1 MDTRSYLT
9 KVGLTV
15 DVTAVRE
22 AQQVLWG
29 ILDEAKKASLPATP
43 SALNGLY
50 QYKVPKLSPDG
61 SCSLHEE
68 LDPTPYDLGQ
78 VLGGRSVQ
86 TSFSL
91 LTLDALVES
100 VHAQTK
106 VDWLGVY
113 QARTLPSGPAL
124 VKLAYRG
131 VESRPEF
138 PLTEAFAK
146 TSNNSAVGLSGKA
159 TVLQD
164 LAAHIAAGGAYYECD
179 PKVKSEVCLPLLDA
193 NGKVVGIIDAE
204 STHAGHF
211 TADRLALLVS
221 LATECPSHLPR

>member
-1 MDTRSYLT
+1 MDARSYLT

-15 DVTAVRE
+15 DVSAVRE
-22 AQQVLWG
+22 AQQGLWG

-43 SALNGLY
+43 SALNALY

-68 LDPTPYDLGQ
+68 LDPTPYDLGK

-86 TSFSL
+86 TSFAL
-91 LTLDALVES
+91 ITLDALVQS
-100 VHAQTK
+100 IHQLTGS
-106 VDWLGVY
+106 DWLGVY
-113 QARTLPSGPAL
+113 QVRALPGGPTL

-131 VESRPEF
+131 AESRPEF

-146 TSNNSAVGLSGKA
+146 TSNNSSVGLSGKA
-159 TVLQD
+159 RVLQD
-164 LAAHIAAGGAYYECD
+164 VKAHIASGGAYYECD
-179 PKVKSEVCLPLLDA
+179 PKVQSEVCLPLLDA
-193 NGKVVGIIDAE
+193 NGKVVGILDAE
-204 STHAGHF
+204 SSKKSHYTGE
-211 TADRLALLVS
+211 RLAMLVS